1 MPQWLISLIGIA
13 FGALLT
19 LFIQYQTSRNSRW
32 KLLED
37 RKTEYAKRREPL
49 YGKALE
55 FIYSI
60 EMSYGT
66 PEIGFKVRDGLSVWL
81 MSEAFLLPPGGK
93 DVLLRLRYQLGE
105 YLCYSGP
112 GVLTN
117 EEKQLFRN
125 TLREAKDFFL
135 ESRDIAWIPKELST
149 ERSIRDEM
157 QKKKP

>member
-1 MPQWLISLIGIA
+1 MSQWLISLIGIA

-19 LFIQYQTSRNSRW
+19 LFIQYQTSRSSQW

-37 RKTEYAKRREPL
+37 RRTEYAKRREPL

-60 EMSYGT
+60 ERSYT
-66 PEIGFKVRDGLSVWL
+66 IPDICFKVSEGFSVWL
-81 MSEAFLLPPGGK
+81 MSEAFLLSPRGK
-93 DVLLRLRYQLGE
+93 DVLFRLRYQLGE

-117 EEKQLFRN
+117 EDKQMFRE
-125 TLREAKDFFL
+125 TLREAKDFFIKAQ
-135 ESRDIAWIPKELST
+135 DIAWLPDELSLA
-149 ERSIRDEM
+149 EPA
-157 QKKKP
+157 QKKRRRS

>member
-19 LFIQYQTSRNSRW
+19 LFIQYQTSRSSHW

-37 RKTEYAKRREPL
+37 RRTEYAKRREPL

-60 EMSYGT
+60 ERSYT
-66 PEIGFKVRDGLSVWL
+66 VPDVCFKVREGLSVWL
-81 MSEAFLLPPGGK
+81 MSEAFLLPPRGK
-93 DVLLRLRYQLGE
+93 DVLFRLRYQLGE

-117 EEKQLFRN
+117 EDKQVFRD
-125 TLREAKDFFL
+125 TLREAKDFFM
-135 ESRDIAWIPKELST
+135 ESKDLAWVPDDKSRSTST
-149 ERSIRDEM
+149 EEKTSI
-157 QKKKP
+157 